1 MISNIS
7 LKNVLPRVF
16 AGSERELPV
25 KDSQVWLRELD
36 FTAPNSYLIEA
47 ESGTGKSSL
56 CSYIYGNRH
65 DYSGEILFDGENIRT
80 FSISQWCELRTRA
93 IALLPQ
99 EMRLFPELTVKE
111 NILMGNP
118 DATDEQVYAA
128 AKAANAHD
136 FIINLPEGYDTK
148 VGERGVKLSGGQK
161 QRIAIARVFLKNP
174 SILVLDEATSALDL
188 ESEALIQDS
197 LERLASERTTIIIA
211 HRLSTITHADNIFVI
226 EHGQVVEN
234 GTHAELMEKQGS
246 YYNLFQVQ
254 KLN

>member
-1 MISNIS
+1 MFSNIS

-111 NILMGNP
+111 NILIKNRL
-118 DATDEQVYAA
+118 TDFKTESEILEMLRRLEISEKTNQLVSRLSVGQQQRVAIVRA
-128 AKAANAHD
+128 LCQPFD
-136 FIINLPEGYDTK
+136 F
-148 VGERGVKLSGGQK
+148 
-161 QRIAIARVFLKNP
+161 
-174 SILVLDEATSALDL
+174 SILDEPVSHLDERNNTIVSSLIADEVKSQSASIIATSVGNKISLPF
-188 ESEALIQDS
+188 SIQIS
-197 LERLASERTTIIIA
+197 L
-211 HRLSTITHADNIFVI
+211 
-226 EHGQVVEN
+226 
-234 GTHAELMEKQGS
+234 
-246 YYNLFQVQ
+246 
-254 KLN
+254 

>member
-111 NILMGNP
+111 NILIKNRL
-118 DATDEQVYAA
+118 TDFKTESEILEMLRRLEISEKTNQLVSRLSVGQQQRVAIVRA
-128 AKAANAHD
+128 LCQPFD
-136 FIINLPEGYDTK
+136 FLI
-148 VGERGVKLSGGQK
+148 
-161 QRIAIARVFLKNP
+161 
-174 SILVLDEATSALDL
+174 LDEPVSHLDERNNKIVSSLIADEVKSQSA
-188 ESEALIQDS
+188 S
-197 LERLASERTTIIIA
+197 IIA
-211 HRLSTITHADNIFVI
+211 TWVGNKISLPFSIQIS
-226 EHGQVVEN
+226 
-234 GTHAELMEKQGS
+234 L
-246 YYNLFQVQ
+246 
-254 KLN
+254 